1 MDLRRKG
8 NQCPLGSG
16 SSNAHSTAAAR
27 NSRYSLY
34 MWRTRACATKCT
46 QLALRTRHASL
57 QAAPSI
63 TVPLSSATSHPC
75 FSSKPSAARAFSVS
89 RKAFGPSC
97 TTLRIKTAGSCQR
110 SNNQS
115 RNFQRY
121 QFQQKQLQHWQG
133 EMPRINR
140 ILRAPRHSPFLLF
153 APHLR

>member
-75 FSSKPSAARAFSVS
+75 FSSKPSAPEPSVFHVKRLAPAVRHYEPKPQAHASAPTTKVAIFSVIN
-89 RKAFGPSC
+89 F
-97 TTLRIKTAGSCQR
+97 
-110 SNNQS
+110 S
-115 RNFQRY
+115 RNNCSTGKARC
-121 QFQQKQLQHWQG
+121 LG
-133 EMPRINR
+133 
-140 ILRAPRHSPFLLF
+140 
-153 APHLR
+153 